1 MRLERLC
8 ELDLHYVTDFHFVS
22 PYAGESG
29 SGWGRGE
36 GAATGTRLTGTV
48 QWSNHPTGRGDGAM
62 QPRARGVISTPD
74 GAEVLMDLTGRTVFA
89 ERDGDTVGRQL
100 LMTLFESD
108 DDRYSWLNN
117 TVCMTEGAIDP
128 ERMVMHMEV
137 HLCLPEQR

>member
-1 MRLERLC
+1 MRLEKLC
-8 ELDLHYVTDFHFVS
+8 ELDLHYVADFHYVS
-22 PYAGESG
+22 PYEGASG

-36 GAATGTRLTGTV
+36 GTATGARLRGAV

-62 QPRARGVISTPD
+62 QPRARGVITTPE
-74 GAEVLMDLTGRTVFA
+74 GADVLFDLTGRTVFSQQ
-89 ERDGDTVGRQL
+89 DGETVGRQL

-108 DDRYSWLNN
+108 DDRYRWLNN

-137 HLCLPEQR
+137 HLCVPEPL